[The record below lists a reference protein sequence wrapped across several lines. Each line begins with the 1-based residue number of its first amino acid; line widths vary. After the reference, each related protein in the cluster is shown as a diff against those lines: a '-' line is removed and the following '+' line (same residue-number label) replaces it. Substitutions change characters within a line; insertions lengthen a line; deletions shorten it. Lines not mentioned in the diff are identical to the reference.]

1 MRKRIVLQSEP
12 CEPPKRPHMK
22 GTRGWI
28 GRRNV
33 IATIAKAQ
41 LAFSALG
48 NATEKINDLNAFL
61 QGSSQYLAS
70 VVALTEKLDTA
81 ADFAFVGM
89 CFIKLLPVLE
99 FPLWMYLRT
108 GMIALI
114 KFVNVISGLA
124 IQKKFVALH
133 TAANKITGAIL
144 FAMPMTVGWMPVSYS
159 GGIVCAAATL
169 AAIQEGHF
177 IRTGRGNV

>member
-1 MRKRIVLQSEP
+1 MV
-12 CEPPKRPHMK
+12 
-22 GTRGWI
+22 
-28 GRRNV
+28 
-33 IATIAKAQ
+33 
-41 LAFSALG
+41 FSAAILLCPVFSPAFWALYIAAGLSDILDGAAARKLG
-48 NATEKINDLNAFL
+48 AISKT
-61 QGSSQYLAS
+61 G
-70 VVALTEKLDTA
+70 EKLDTA